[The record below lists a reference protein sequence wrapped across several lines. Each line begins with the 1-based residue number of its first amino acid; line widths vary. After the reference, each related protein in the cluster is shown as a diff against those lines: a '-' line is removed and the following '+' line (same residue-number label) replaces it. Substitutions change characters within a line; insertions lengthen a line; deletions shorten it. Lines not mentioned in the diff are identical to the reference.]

1 MATMSRFLAFSAIA
15 ILVLGCALTDGPVSY
30 PQGCERRGLDQR
42 RCSMAVERAIATEH
56 VDRAAIRGV
65 ELLPAGDVELGG
77 RMVVRVRFR
86 LADGT
91 VR

>member
-1 MATMSRFLAFSAIA
+1 
-15 ILVLGCALTDGPVSY
+15 
-30 PQGCERRGLDQR
+30 
-42 RCSMAVERAIATEH
+42 MAVERAIATEH
-56 VDRAAIRGV
+56 VDRAALRGV